1 MVNKAGSMEGL
12 VIFKSVAS
20 VLKIAKSK
28 LKLNIYIF
36 SDFGVWPHGTDTL
49 VLFANRLISVHRYI
63 PRWAIKNAIGK
74 AINWYRNKFCGK
86 LYQLFYFEEIFKS
99 RELK

>member
-28 LKLNIYIF
+28 LNIYIF
-36 SDFGVWPHGTDTL
+36 SDFGVWPHGPDTL
-49 VLFANRLISVHRYI
+49 VLFANRLISGHRYI
-63 PRWAIKNAIGK
+63 LRWAIQNAIGK
-74 AINWYRNKFCGK
+74 AINWYQNRFCGK
-86 LYQLFYFEEIFKS
+86 LNQLFYFEEIFKN